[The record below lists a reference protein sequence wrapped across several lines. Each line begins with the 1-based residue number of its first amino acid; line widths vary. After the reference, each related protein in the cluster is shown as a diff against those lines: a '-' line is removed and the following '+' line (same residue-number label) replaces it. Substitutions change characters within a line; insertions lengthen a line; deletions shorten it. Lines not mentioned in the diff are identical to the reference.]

1 MDITGILGA
10 LRARAPW
17 PEARRMIAMADLHPA
32 QGWDRT
38 ISRYKGVDVDSSEA
52 EELSSSLVEHILAGE
67 KAIRLYRL
75 GKGDRVALRAHAR
88 ALRVPVTPFSEA
100 FPEQVAL
107 TGAGPIQG
115 DGSLCAVFDDK
126 DGVFLVYS
134 SVREFEIREKLDLDS
149 LEDDVR
155 EALETF
161 SRVVGVKV
169 VRSQVFDVLWI
180 PNHGDAVYAAVD
192 SPKGMPADFISA
204 GHAKLRKVVRDGIGK
219 NPDPENLFSVVSEIY
234 SSKWGTVRALGF
246 LTDTGSVK
254 YEKMKFD
261 CLRTEPFHIGGK
273 DAVDGI
279 IHPFSIAVRWERTS
293 GDHTWSPEVELHSTS
308 IEAQSPIPA
317 LYDVYFRS
325 GMNVADLRDLRR
337 KLKDFLP

>member
-1 MDITGILGA
+1 
-10 LRARAPW
+10 
-17 PEARRMIAMADLHPA
+17 MIAMADLQPA

-38 ISRYKGVDVDSSEA
+38 FARYKGRDVDNDKA
-52 EELSSSLVEHILAGE
+52 EELSISLVEHVLAGE
-67 KAIRLYRL
+67 KAIRLYRMD
-75 GKGDRVALRAHAR
+75 KAQRD
-88 ALRVPVTPFSEA
+88 ALRVHARSLEIPATPFSAA
-100 FPEQVAL
+100 FPEQVVL
-107 TGAGPIQG
+107 NGAGPLKG
-115 DGSLCAVFDDK
+115 DGTLCAVFDDH

-134 SVREFEIREKLDLDS
+134 SIREFEIREKVELDQ

-161 SRVVGVKV
+161 SRLVGVKV

-180 PNHGDAVYAAVD
+180 PPHGDAVYAAVD

-204 GHAKLRKVVRDGIGK
+204 GHAKLRKIVRDGIGK
-219 NPDPENLFSVVSEIY
+219 DPEPENLFAVVSAIY
-234 SSKWGTVRALGF
+234 NSTWGTVRNLGF

-254 YEKMKFD
+254 NEKMRLD
-261 CLRTEPFHIGGK
+261 CLRAEPFHIGGK
-273 DAVDGI
+273 DAVDGV
-279 IHPFSIAVRWERTS
+279 IHPFSITVRWESTS

-308 IEAQSPIPA
+308 IEAQSPRPS

-325 GMNVADLRDLRR
+325 GINVADLRELRR